1 MGDEKALNILY
12 TANDPFAAKV
22 AAGICS
28 IFENNK
34 HVKELTVYILT
45 DHMNTENKKNFQ
57 KLEKEYKREIQ
68 VIQYGDIREHIPFDF
83 DTLGWNQIVLSRL
96 LWDRF
101 LPEKVERIL
110 YLDGDTIVNG
120 SLQELWEKDFG
131 ECILGA
137 GIEPTVD
144 YKRRCCLG
152 LENAPYINAG
162 VLLIDRKK
170 WRNKK
175 AEQRI
180 LDFYKEN
187 GGRLFANDQD
197 AINGALN
204 GEILF
209 LEPKYNFYNIFW
221 VYPYRFLKKLMKGAE
236 YFSEATYNESLE
248 HPVIFHYLGE
258 ERPWRK
264 GNRHKYRAVY
274 EKYSKMTPWKDEP
287 QEEGWEL
294 YYFCWGI
301 FNAVTKYFPGVRYNI
316 INRLIPVMMKWR
328 SRRLKKQGQIQK
340 KG

>member
-1 MGDEKALNILY
+1 MDILY
-12 TANDPFAAKV
+12 TANDAFAAKV

-34 HVKELTVYILT
+34 SVGEITVYILT
-45 DHMNTENKKNFQ
+45 DHMNQENRSRFQ
-57 KLEKEYKREIQ
+57 KMEKTYERNIQIIEYGNMK
-68 VIQYGDIREHIPFDF
+68 DHIPFDF

-101 LPEKVERIL
+101 LPEHIDRIL

-120 SLQELWEKDFG
+120 SLLPLWNKDLG

-144 YKRRCCLG
+144 YGRRVGLG
-152 LENAPYINAG
+152 LEHSPYINAG
-162 VLLIDRKK
+162 VLLIDREK
-170 WRNKK
+170 WKSRH

-180 LDFYKEN
+180 LDFYRKN

-197 AINGALN
+197 AINGALC
-204 GEILF
+204 GEIYF

-221 VYPYRFLKKLMKGAE
+221 FYPYRYLKKLMKGAE
-236 YFSEATYNESLE
+236 YFSESVYKESMG
-248 HPVIFHYLGE
+248 HPVIFHFLGE

-264 GNRHKYRAVY
+264 GNHHKYREVY
-274 EKYSKMTPWKDEP
+274 EKYSNMTLWKEEP
-287 QEEGWEL
+287 LEEGWEM
-294 YYFCWGI
+294 YFIFWEI
-301 FNAVTKYFPGVRYNI
+301 FNALTKCFPGVRYNI

-328 SRRLKKQGQIQK
+328 SRRLKKQG
-340 KG
+340 